1 MLRLTLSRFIPTFN
15 AFRTTNVLRSIS
27 STPSLINHTHDGEYL
42 QHEYDAT
49 MDLLHDIVKNK
60 EMSDETVERVNEFY
74 KSLQQQPLEKNAV
87 LVYNNAIN
95 DARSIL
101 AHMAFNYEFDDN
113 IKLRLQSE
121 LEKHKEYRL
130 NSVDHI
136 RDEFSQE
143 IVDLEDE
150 ICALEDKVSRID
162 DLLINSD
169 LDISADDMTEEDHIL
184 LDEEEFNEH
193 FEIDE

>member
-1 MLRLTLSRFIPTFN
+1 MLRLTLLRFIPAFNTFQ
-15 AFRTTNVLRSIS
+15 ATTVLRSIS
-27 STPSLINHTHDGEYL
+27 TALPMINHTYEKSLKDEYSV
-42 QHEYDAT
+42 T

-184 LDEEEFNEH
+184 LDEEEFNEQ
-193 FEIDE
+193 FEIDK